1 VVIPGTALRAAWV
14 AREEHGEEQSPF
26 HRITEFCYPSGVEMQ
41 EALTSER
48 AQETTA
54 RAAASTSVGDPPIVS
69 FSNNEMLPNILAAPC
84 TQRLALLFPKKA
96 QQEYSV
102 RALEC

>member
-1 VVIPGTALRAAWV
+1 VTPGTTLRAACV
-14 AREEHGEEQSPF
+14 AREERGEKQPPF
-26 HRITEFCYPSGVEMQ
+26 HRITEFYYPSGAEMK
-41 EALTSER
+41 EALTLER

-54 RAAASTSVGDPPIVS
+54 RAASISAGDPPIVL